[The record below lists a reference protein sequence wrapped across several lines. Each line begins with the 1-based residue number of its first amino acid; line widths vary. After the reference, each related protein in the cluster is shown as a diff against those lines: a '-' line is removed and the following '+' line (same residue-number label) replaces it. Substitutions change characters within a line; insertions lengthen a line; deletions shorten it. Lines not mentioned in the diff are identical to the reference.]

1 MVKEVRLGD
10 ALRHGDAA
18 AKGVPAFAAQVVAC
32 GAVRRR
38 IAG

>member
-10 ALRHGDAA
+10 ALRHGDA